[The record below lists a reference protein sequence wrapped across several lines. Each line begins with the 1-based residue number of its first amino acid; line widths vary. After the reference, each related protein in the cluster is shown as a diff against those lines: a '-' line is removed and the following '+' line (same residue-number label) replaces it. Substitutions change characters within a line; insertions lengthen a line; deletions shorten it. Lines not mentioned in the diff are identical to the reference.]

1 MKIKDV
7 VGIAFIKD
15 NHLLVVQS
23 KRSSAT
29 NSYTFIGGSVEEG
42 ETILEASVREVS
54 EEIHSGF
61 AISPDDLEL
70 VLEKEEQAAS
80 DPTKTIRM
88 HIFISYKEI
97 DVPLVP
103 NEEILIYHWY
113 KIGDNINVSNSIK
126 DFLEYAKTN
135 NLMK

>member
-1 MKIKDV
+1 MSIKDV

-23 KRSSAT
+23 KKSSKT

-42 ETILEASVREVS
+42 ETILEAGVREVS

-61 AISPDDLEL
+61 TITKDDLEL

-80 DPTKTIRM
+80 DPSKRIRM
-88 HIFISYKEI
+88 HIFIAHKEI
-97 DVPLVP
+97 DVPLIP

-113 KIGDNINVSNSIK
+113 QIGDDIKVSNSIK
-126 DFLEYAKTN
+126 DFLEYAQKS